1 MPSPRYWRAIPSRL
15 RLEAV
20 RCRSCENVVYPS
32 RRICPHCHGTEWEP
46 SELSRTGEVV
56 TSTVVHVG
64 PDDFANEAP
73 YVLAL
78 IETPEGARL
87 MVQVTDCEP
96 EEIGPGTSVNLEF
109 RRIRAEGN
117 SGILCYGF
125 KAVPAG

>member
-1 MPSPRYWRAIPSRL
+1 
-15 RLEAV
+15 
-20 RCRSCENVVYPS
+20 
-32 RRICPHCHGTEWEP
+32 
-46 SELSRTGEVV
+46 VV
-56 TSTVVHVG
+56 TSTIVHIA
-64 PDDFANEAP
+64 PDDFAMEAP

-87 MVQVTDCEP
+87 MLQVTDCDP
-96 EEIGPGTSVNLEF
+96 EDIGPGTAVNLEF